1 VSFSKSLLRHK
12 AKGFSGMESEMAP
25 QTGSQAAPEEAGE
38 SGVSWGAVIAGGVAA
53 SALTLMLLVFGVGMG
68 FATVSPWS
76 NAGISSTTRSVGA
89 GVYLIVVAM
98 LSSTIGGYL
107 AGRLRTKWV
116 GVHTHEVY
124 FRDTAHGFLAW
135 GLATLISAVALA
147 SAAAHIVGAASVG
160 FVQATSPGTAQS
172 SSPIDPFVDRLFR
185 SAPAGNQAGEDP
197 TAPRAEI
204 GRLLIASL
212 RAGGD
217 VAPADRTYVA
227 QAVAQSTGLSQADAE
242 KRVSDVVTQA
252 KVTLDNARKSAMKL
266 SLWLTA
272 SMLIGAFAASLA
284 ATDGGRIRDGA

>member
-1 VSFSKSLLRHK
+1 
-12 AKGFSGMESEMAP
+12 M
-25 QTGSQAAPEEAGE
+25 QAETEEAQA
-38 SGVSWGAVIAGGVAA
+38 SGVSWGAIIAGGVAA
-53 SALTLMLLVFGVGMG
+53 SALSLMLLVFGVGMG

-76 NAGISSTTRSVGA
+76 NAGASPTTRTIGA
-89 GVYLIVVAM
+89 GLYLIVVAM

-116 GVHTHEVY
+116 GIHTHEVY

-135 GLATLISAVALA
+135 GFATLISAVALA
-147 SAAAHIVGAASVG
+147 SATAHIVGAASTG
-160 FVQATSPGTAQS
+160 FLQATTPAAAQS

-185 SAPAGNQAGEDP
+185 SAPAANQAGEDP
-197 TAPRAEI
+197 TAPRAEV

-212 RAGGD
+212 RAGDD

-227 QAVAQSTGLSQADAE
+227 QVVAQSTGLSQADSE
-242 KRVSDVVTQA
+242 KRVSEVITQA
-252 KVTLDNARKSAMKL
+252 KVTADNARKGAMKL

-284 ATDGGRIRDGA
+284 ATEGGRLRDRAWN

>member
-1 VSFSKSLLRHK
+1 
-12 AKGFSGMESEMAP
+12 METMMEP
-25 QTGSQAAPEEAGE
+25 QTGMQATTEEAQA
-38 SGVSWGAVIAGGVAA
+38 SGVSWGAIIAGAVAA
-53 SALTLMLLVFGVGMG
+53 SALTLILLVFGVGMG

-76 NAGISSTTRSVGA
+76 HEGISSTSRSVGA
-89 GVYLIVVAM
+89 GLYLIVVAM

-135 GLATLISAVALA
+135 GLATVLSAAALA
-147 SAAAHIVGAASVG
+147 SATAHIVGAASPG
-160 FVQATSPGTAQS
+160 FVQAANPATAQS

-185 SAPAGNQAGEDP
+185 PAANLAGVDP

-204 GRLLIASL
+204 GRLLTASL

-217 VAPADRTYVA
+217 LAPADRTYVE
-227 QAVAQSTGLSQADAE
+227 QVVAQSTGLSQADAE
-242 KRVSDVVTQA
+242 MRVSEVVTQA
-252 KVTLDNARKSAMKL
+252 KVTADNARKGAMKL

-284 ATDGGRIRDGA
+284 ATEGGRLRDGAWN

>member
-1 VSFSKSLLRHK
+1 METMTEAQTDMQ
-12 AKGFSGMESEMAP
+12 AK
-25 QTGSQAAPEEAGE
+25 TEEAQA
-38 SGVSWGAVIAGGVAA
+38 SGVSWGAIIAGGVAA
-53 SALTLMLLVFGVGMG
+53 SALTLMLLTFGVGMG

-89 GVYLIVVAM
+89 GLYLIVVAM

-135 GLATLISAVALA
+135 GLATVLSAAALA
-147 SAAAHIVGAASVG
+147 SATANIVGGASTGLVRAAG
-160 FVQATSPGTAQS
+160 PATAQS

-185 SAPAGNQAGEDP
+185 PGPAANQAGEDP

-204 GRLLIASL
+204 GRLLTASL

-217 VAPADRTYVA
+217 VTPADRIYLA
-227 QAVAQSTGLSQADAE
+227 QVVAQSTGLSQVDAE
-242 KRVSDVVTQA
+242 KWVSEVVTQA
-252 KVTLDNARKSAMKL
+252 KVTADNARKGVMKL

-284 ATDGGRIRDGA
+284 ATEGGMLRDGA

>member
-1 VSFSKSLLRHK
+1 
-12 AKGFSGMESEMAP
+12 
-25 QTGSQAAPEEAGE
+25 
-38 SGVSWGAVIAGGVAA
+38 
-53 SALTLMLLVFGVGMG
+53 MLLVFGVGMG

-89 GVYLIVVAM
+89 GLYLIAVAM

-135 GLATLISAVALA
+135 GLATILSAAALA
-147 SAAAHIVGAASVG
+147 SATAHIVGAASPG
-160 FVQATSPGTAQS
+160 FVQAASPATAQAF
-172 SSPIDPFVDRLFR
+172 SPIDPFVDRLFR
-185 SAPAGNQAGEDP
+185 SNRAANQAGEDP

-204 GRLLIASL
+204 GRLLTSSL

-227 QAVAQSTGLSQADAE
+227 EVVAQSTGLSQTDAE
-242 KRVSDVVTQA
+242 KRVSEVVTEV
-252 KVTLDNARKSAMKL
+252 KVTADNARKGAMKL

-284 ATDGGRIRDGA
+284 ATEGGRLRDGA

>member
-1 VSFSKSLLRHK
+1 MKLIQVSVRHE
-12 AKGFSGMESEMAP
+12 ANISGMETMMEP
-25 QTGSQAAPEEAGE
+25 QSGMQAATEEAQV
-38 SGVSWGAVIAGGVAA
+38 SGVSWGAIIAGGVAA
-53 SALTLMLLVFGVGMG
+53 SALTLVLLVFGVGMG

-89 GVYLIVVAM
+89 GLYLIVVAM

-135 GLATLISAVALA
+135 GLATVLSAAALA
-147 SAAAHIVGAASVG
+147 SATANIVGAASTG
-160 FVQATSPGTAQS
+160 FVQATGPDTAQS
-172 SSPIDPFVDRLFR
+172 SLLIDPFVDRLFR
-185 SAPAGNQAGEDP
+185 SDRAANQAGDDP
-197 TAPRAEI
+197 TAPRAEVD
-204 GRLLIASL
+204 RLLIASL

-227 QAVAQSTGLSQADAE
+227 QVVAQSTGLSQADAE
-242 KRVSDVVTQA
+242 KRVSEVVTQA
-252 KVTLDNARKSAMKL
+252 KVTADKARKGGVKL

-284 ATDGGRIRDGA
+284 ATEGGRLRDSA